1 MKVHAG
7 VDTGN
12 GYIHTITGTAAN
24 VHDIDETANL
34 LHEDDEVCYGDSGY
48 SGAEKR
54 PEIRNNEHFCDI
66 EFRTNIKPSRLKI
79 SSSYRGFN

>member
-1 MKVHAG
+1 MKDHAG

-12 GYIHTITGTAAN
+12 GYIHTIPGTAAN
-24 VHDIDETANL
+24 VHDIDETTNL
-34 LHEDDEVCYGDSGY
+34 LREGDEVCNGDSGY